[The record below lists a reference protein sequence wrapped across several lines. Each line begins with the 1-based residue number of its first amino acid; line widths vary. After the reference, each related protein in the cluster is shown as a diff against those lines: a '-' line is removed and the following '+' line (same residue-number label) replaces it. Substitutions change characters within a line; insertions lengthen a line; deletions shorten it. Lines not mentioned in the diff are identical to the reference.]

1 MSQYGDKVAYG
12 KAPIAFNPKCIDDPQ
27 VLGEYLNQLAEAI
40 FVMGGPY
47 VPTSDQAAT
56 IPPTHPARNRVRFRL
71 TEAIGA
77 TTTKVAAAVA
87 VDGDGTDIAGAP
99 AFNVVDSL
107 NRYPAAGS
115 GKYGWAEYMQYPDD
129 TYRFEIVSLGGEGT
143 VTGSGDDE
151 KAGVTVTD
159 TPGYLLDKMYAA
171 GGWSPPG
178 YDGGIHQAVWFEST
192 GSAGNEFLVGYTSKQ
207 SAVETYTVKVSGA
220 DTTES
225 YLQAAFTAANH
236 DTAAFNAT
244 DHQRVYF
251 RIDTAGGNE
260 TLAVYI
266 KRSEDTGKV
275 KVRSTDTL
283 AYLEEQFSSRD
294 DGGYNANAHIPVFTD
309 SSGVALQPFIK
320 QGKTLLARLTA
331 DVPARSGTTLGS
343 ATGVTL
349 FTSSGGTLASALTGQ
364 TVYNPKRSILNV
376 SGTFYVPVTKMGDDW
391 VLFATEIEQTDG
403 WEPST
408 EMHIRQCSSD
418 AGPKFSANAPL
429 TDFRVT
435 STTFDVYN
443 DCDGW
448 VTKHTGEAC

>member
-56 IPPTHPARNRVRFRL
+56 IPPTHPARNRVRFKL

-77 TTTKVAAAVA
+77 TTAKVAAAVA

-207 SAVETYTVKVSGA
+207 SAVETYTVKVSSGDTGA
-220 DTTES
+220 S
-225 YLQAAFTAANH
+225 YLHTAFTAANH
-236 DTAAFNAT
+236 DTAAYDAAT
-244 DHQRVYF
+244 HQRIYF
-251 RIDTAGGNE
+251 RIENAGSDE
-260 TLAVYI
+260 TLTVYT

-275 KVRSTDTL
+275 KKTSVDTL
-283 AYLEEQFSSRD
+283 EYLND
-294 DGGYNANAHIPVFTD
+294 KIHDY
-309 SSGVALQPFIK
+309 
-320 QGKTLLARLTA
+320 
-331 DVPARSGTTLGS
+331 SGTNLYDADIHDLVPVGPES
-343 ATGVTL
+343 NDNGGAG
-349 FTSSGGTLASALTGQ
+349 GGTDLQ
-364 TVYNPKRSILNV
+364 
-376 SGTFYVPVTKMGDDW
+376 FYVKNPRVACANGDKAEYLPDQLIGHTASPASDSNRTDVVFYTEEVSAGDKDVGAYIDYIEEEITYVTS
-391 VLFATEIEQTDG
+391 ISCTDG
-403 WEPST
+403 VLSYET
-408 EMHIRQCSSD
+408 E
-418 AGPKFSANAPL
+418 
-429 TDFRVT
+429 
-435 STTFDVYN
+435 
-443 DCDGW
+443 
-448 VTKHTGEAC
+448 TKTVLVPN